1 MIFDELVLYSEM
13 VLNGDIVA
21 CVKHKQAC
29 ARFLNDVDRQGTEEF
44 PYVFVEEY
52 AERFLDWMRLFKHRK
67 GALARQHI
75 EPHII
80 QKFVFGNIYGWVH
93 METGLRRFN
102 KAYWQ
107 VARKN
112 AKSQSLACVGT
123 YETIAFGEYSAE
135 VYCAATKKKQSKIVW
150 NEAAAMLKSCADLI
164 KRGTIKIA
172 NGLIQHLKSESFME
186 ALSKEDGKEGDGTN
200 VQCGIVDEYH
210 LHKTTEF
217 YDVLV
222 SGMIAR
228 EEPLLMIITTAGR
241 NLNHPCY
248 RVEYNYVSKLLDPN
262 IDLDNDE
269 YFAMV
274 NELDQD
280 DDIKDERNWPK
291 ANPIVTTY
299 AAGLK
304 MLRSELKMALA
315 DPEKMV
321 NFQIKNMN
329 IWVDAKQSG
338 YMDMAKWKACGATKS
353 NPMPDTAGLE
363 VTAGIDLSR
372 TIDLTSCSFE
382 VQLLDGRL
390 AVFSHSFMPEDTL
403 KARKQT
409 DKMPYDLWVEQGW
422 ITITPGSVVDYDFI
436 MQYIPQKAEQNGW
449 KIKEICYDPYNATQF
464 SNSMQAEGYEMVEIR
479 QGIKTLNYPSKNF
492 REEVYKQN
500 VIHENDP
507 VLGWAMSNAI
517 TKEDAQGNIMLDKSK
532 SIERI
537 DPAAALIN
545 AHVRIAGPENGD
557 DLNQRIL
564 SDDFSL

>member
-1 MIFDELVLYSEM
+1 MILEELVSYSEQ
-13 VLNGDIVA
+13 VINGEVVA
-21 CVKHKQAC
+21 CKKHKLAC
-29 ARFLNDVDRQGTEEF
+29 RRFLRDLERQDTDDF

-67 GALARQHI
+67 GALARQNI

-93 METGLRRFN
+93 RDTGLRRFN

-123 YETIAFGEYSAE
+123 YETIAFGEYASE

-150 NEAAAMLKSCADLI
+150 NEAAAMLKGCSELI
-164 KRGTIKIA
+164 RRGTIKIA
-172 NGLIQHLKSESFME
+172 NGQIQHLKSESFME

-217 YDVLV
+217 YDVLA

-248 RVEYNYVSKLLDPN
+248 RIEYNFVSKLLDPN
-262 IDLDNDE
+262 VDLENDE

-274 NELDQD
+274 NELDED
-280 DDIKDERNWPK
+280 DDITDERNWLK
-291 ANPIVTTY
+291 ANPIVASY
-299 AAGLK
+299 PAGLK

-321 NFQIKNMN
+321 AFKIKNMN
-329 IWVDAKQSG
+329 VWVDAKLSG
-338 YMDMAKWKACGATKS
+338 YMDMGKWKACGATKN
-353 NPMPDTAGLE
+353 NPMPDTSGLDA
-363 VTAGIDLSR
+363 VVGIDLSR
-372 TIDLTSCSFE
+372 TTDLTSCSFDIE
-382 VQLLDGRL
+382 LPDGRI
-390 AVFSHSFMPEDTL
+390 AVFSHSFIPEEKL
-403 KARKQT
+403 AERKQS
-409 DKMPYDLWVEQGW
+409 DKMPYDLWIKEGW
-422 ITITPGSVVDYDFI
+422 LTVTPGAVVDYDFV
-436 MQYIPQKAEQNGW
+436 MAYIPQEAERRGW
-449 KIKEICYDPYNATQF
+449 NIKEICYDPYNATQF
-464 SNSMQAEGYEMVEIR
+464 STAMANAGFVMIEIR
-479 QGIKTLNYPSKNF
+479 QGIKTLNAPTKNF
-492 REEVYKQN
+492 RERVYMGQ

-507 VLGWAMSNAI
+507 VLGWAMANAI
-517 TKEDAQGNIMLDKSK
+517 VKADAQDNIMLDKAK
-532 SIERI
+532 SVERI
-537 DPAAALIN
+537 DPAAALMN
-545 AHVRIAGPENGD
+545 AHVRVMVSGTGT
-557 DLNQRIL
+557 DLNKHVQ
-564 SDDFSL
+564 SGEFSF

>member
-13 VLNGDIVA
+13 VLNGEIVA
-21 CVKHKQAC
+21 CQKHKRAC
-29 ARFLNDVDRQGTEEF
+29 ERFLKDLDRQDTDEF

-67 GALARQHI
+67 GALAGQYI

-93 METGLRRFN
+93 RETGLRRFN

-112 AKSQSLACVGT
+112 AKSQSLACVGS
-123 YETIAFGEYSAE
+123 YETIAFGEYSSE

-150 NEAAAMLKSCADLI
+150 NEAAAMLKGCAALI

-228 EEPLLMIITTAGR
+228 EQPLLMIITTAGR
-241 NLNHPCY
+241 NLNNPCY
-248 RVEYNYVSKLLDPN
+248 RIEYNYVSKLLDPN
-262 IDLDNDE
+262 VDLDNDE

-274 NELDQD
+274 NELDD
-280 DDIKDERNWPK
+280 GDDIKDERNWPK

-299 AAGLK
+299 PAGIK

-321 NFQIKNMN
+321 NYKIKNMN
-329 IWVDAKQSG
+329 LWVDAKQSG
-338 YMDMAKWKACGATKS
+338 YMDMSKWKACGAS
-353 NPMPDTAGLE
+353 DENPMPDTTGLE
-363 VTAGIDLSR
+363 VIAGIDLSR

-382 VQLLDGRL
+382 IQLPDGRL

-409 DKMPYDLWVEQGW
+409 DKMPYDLWVDQGW

-436 MQYIPQKAEQNGW
+436 MQYIPTKAEQNGW

-464 SNSMQAEGYEMVEIR
+464 SNAMQAEGYEMIEIR

-492 REEVYKQN
+492 RDEVYKQN

-507 VLGWAMSNAI
+507 VLGWAMSNAV

-545 AHVRIAGPENGD
+545 AHVRVAVPEDGD

>member
-13 VLNGDIVA
+13 VLNGEIVA
-21 CVKHKQAC
+21 CQKHKRAC
-29 ARFLNDVDRQGTEEF
+29 ERFLKDLDRQDTDEF

-67 GALARQHI
+67 GALAGQHI

-93 METGLRRFN
+93 RETGLRRFN

-112 AKSQSLACVGT
+112 AKSQSLACVGS
-123 YETIAFGEYSAE
+123 YETIAFGEYSSE

-150 NEAAAMLKSCADLI
+150 NEAAAMLKGCAALI

-228 EEPLLMIITTAGR
+228 EQPLLMIITTAGR
-241 NLNHPCY
+241 NLNNPCY
-248 RVEYNYVSKLLDPN
+248 RIEYNYVSKLLDPN
-262 IDLDNDE
+262 VDLDNDE

-274 NELDQD
+274 NELDD
-280 DDIKDERNWPK
+280 GDDIKDERNWPK

-299 AAGLK
+299 PAGIK

-321 NFQIKNMN
+321 NYKIKNMN
-329 IWVDAKQSG
+329 LWVDAKQSG
-338 YMDMAKWKACGATKS
+338 YMDMSKWKACGASAK
-353 NPMPDTAGLE
+353 NPMPDMTGLE
-363 VTAGIDLSR
+363 AIVGIDLSR

-382 VQLLDGRL
+382 VPLLDGRI

-436 MQYIPQKAEQNGW
+436 MEYIPAEAKRRDWVIN
-449 KIKEICYDPYNATQF
+449 EICYDPYNATQF
-464 SNSMQAEGYEMVEIR
+464 SNGMQAEGYEMIEIR
-479 QGIKTLNYPSKNF
+479 QGVKTLNYPSKNL
-492 REEVYKQN
+492 RERVYKREI
-500 VIHENDP
+500 IHENDP
-507 VLGWAMSNAI
+507 VLGWAMSNAV
-517 TKEDAQGNIMLDKSK
+517 TKEDPQGNIMLDKAK
-532 SIERI
+532 SVERI

-545 AHVRIAGPENGD
+545 AHVRIAVPETKD
-557 DLNQRIL
+557 DLNERIM